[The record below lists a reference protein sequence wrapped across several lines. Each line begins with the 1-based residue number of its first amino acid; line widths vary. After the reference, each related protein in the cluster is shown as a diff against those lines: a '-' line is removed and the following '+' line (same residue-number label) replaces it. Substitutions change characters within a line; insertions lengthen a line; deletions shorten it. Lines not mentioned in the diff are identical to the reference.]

1 MAWNAIP
8 SNGIAIALG
17 WQELALSFDEVV
29 TQDQ

>member
-17 WQELALSFDEVV
+17 WQELAVSFDGTV
-29 TQDQ
+29 TQDE